1 MKKEYVIKKK
11 MYNKERKVENIVC
24 MKKRRIEID
33 DKVMVVL
40 VFVKTV
46 CLQNEVLNREL
57 YIYICVKEIVI
68 VWIKP

>member
-1 MKKEYVIKKK
+1 
-11 MYNKERKVENIVC
+11 MYE
-24 MKKRRIEID
+24 KRRIESD

-46 CLQNEVLNREL
+46 YLQNEVLNREL